1 LLISR
6 RYVTSAAAAI
16 KGEISVM
23 TSSRKFRTLL
33 VAALSLGV
41 LAPVSMSGVATAT
54 DGIYVDPLAKQ
65 IVFEATAPATV
76 ILPAGLATRSA
87 GGNLVKS
94 GSGPYTMSGTDSG
107 GNAYSFETDCNYGS
121 APQTSGCS
129 SNLAPNLKESD
140 QRTGTITTNRTIGNY
155 TDSASVTVANA
166 VSLTST
172 GGIDGPN
179 PGTFGSIFGPEVYTE
194 SFSASAGQ
202 NIAFRYSALGTGD
215 EYEIYAFLVEVSDD
229 DYADGVHTLVAH
241 ARGKNQRW
249 KTIAGVVPT
258 TGTYRFR
265 FVNGTYDGSGGLAVG
280 SNMYIDPAIWLGE
293 ANAIAMDTPADKVKG
308 DADQS
313 FPISAK
319 PTSAGPVFFSTDPTS
334 RCTVGAATR
343 DNEGRSHASVTIKS
357 SGTAG
362 QCTIFASSNQFGPY
376 VPAPQIFRN
385 FNVCASNLAD
395 GGGHSISGTV
405 AQGERLEFN
414 VGTITSCGDN
424 YNIAVQWQKCV
435 TGNCTLDSH
444 FENVG
449 PSFNKSGMSTD
460 TDAKGRLS
468 LDQSLVS
475 YRLRA
480 KMTVTDGDNTVVFN
494 SALVGPVLAV
504 DRTTTTTSVAGPV
517 SEPKPFVL
525 PTGDTPRVEP
535 GKAIAYEGGAP
546 VVLTTE
552 PVTVGGVQSVKL
564 GGTTAGGGKFEMTIG
579 GDCPTCEVTQS
590 NTGDSVLGM
599 EQAAAVRVGG
609 YGFATFSQVNVFVSS
624 TTRLIGFFKAD
635 GDGAFLGSV
644 KVPNDLPKGNHTIQV
659 SGFTADNVIRSVSV
673 GITVDKATP
682 KGCRVVKKKGKKPV
696 TVCSKKK
703 VTKKK
708 KK

>member
-1 LLISR
+1 MQNR
-6 RYVTSAAAAI
+6 RTRLV
-16 KGEISVM
+16 
-23 TSSRKFRTLL
+23 
-33 VAALSLGV
+33 VAAVTAVSV
-41 LAPVSMSGVATAT
+41 LAPVSALSMSGVATAT
-54 DGIYVDPLAKQ
+54 DGVFVDQLAKQ
-65 IVFEATAPATV
+65 IAFEATAPATV
-76 ILPAGLATRSA
+76 ILPPALATRSA
-87 GGNLVKS
+87 GGTLTKS
-94 GSGPYTMSGTDSG
+94 GTGPYTMSGTDTE

-121 APQTSGCS
+121 APQTSGCT
-129 SNLAPNLKESD
+129 NNKAENLKESD
-140 QRTGTITTNRTIGNY
+140 QRTGTITTNRTIGDY
-155 TDSASVTVANA
+155 TDSAAVTVADA
-166 VSLTST
+166 IELTSG

-194 SFSASAGQ
+194 AFSARAGQ
-202 NIAFRYSALGTGD
+202 NIAFRYSALGVGD
-215 EYEIYAFLVEVSDD
+215 EYEIYAFLVEVSTD
-229 DYADGVHTLVAH
+229 DYADGTHTLVAH

-249 KTIAGVVPT
+249 KTIAGTIPT

-280 SNMYIDPAIWLGE
+280 SNMYIDPVIWLGE
-293 ANAIAMDTPADKVKG
+293 ANAIGMDTIGDKVRG
-308 DADQS
+308 DADQT
-313 FPISAK
+313 FAISAQ

-343 DNEGRSHASVTIKS
+343 DNEGRSHAQVTIKS
-357 SGTAG
+357 SGTDG
-362 QCTIFASSNQFGPY
+362 QCTIFASSNEFGPY

-385 FNVCASNLAD
+385 FNICTSNLAD

-435 TGNCTLDSH
+435 SGNCTLDSH

-449 PSFNKSGMSTD
+449 PAFNKSGMSTD
-460 TDAKGRLS
+460 ADAKGRLS

-475 YRLRA
+475 FMLRA
-480 KMTVTDGDNTVVFN
+480 KMTVTDGDSTVTYN
-494 SALVGPVLAV
+494 SPLVGPVLAV
-504 DRTTTTTSVAGPV
+504 NRTTTTSVAGPV

-525 PTGDTPRVEP
+525 PSGDTPRVEP
-535 GKAIAYEGGAP
+535 GKAVAYEGGVP
-546 VVLTTE
+546 VVLTSE

-564 GGTTAGGGKFEMTIG
+564 GGTSAGGGKFEMTIG
-579 GDCPTCEVTQS
+579 GDCPTCAVTQS

-609 YGFATFSQVNVFVSS
+609 YGFGPSSQVNVFVSS

-644 KVPNDLPKGNHTIQV
+644 KVPNDLPRGNHTIQV

-682 KGCRVVKKKGKKPV
+682 KGCRVVKRKGKKPV
-696 TVCSKKK
+696 TVCPKK

-708 KK
+708 